1 MELQKIRE
9 IRNHEYNMFEKL
21 LKKCFT
27 ITEHIL
33 QSQESEALSKFKNKF
48 NCCRSLNI
56 FFSHKSQKHFQ
67 NIKINVIVAD
77 H

>member
-48 NCCRSLNI
+48 NCIATLLYSTKTTQKNKYGKNNI
-56 FFSHKSQKHFQ
+56 FK
-67 NIKINVIVAD
+67 IKKL
-77 H
+77 